1 MKAVYE
7 KHTAQHYKNSEMPF
21 IFHSDVVSEYDNNYS
36 YLHWHEN
43 VEFLYC
49 KSGEGEVF
57 SDAKRI
63 PFAPHVI
70 VTVNSNSPHTIFNKN
85 GDRVEYDCLIVDSDF
100 CKQNGIDLQSVVFE
114 ELTVDKKAEKLF
126 CEAFLSCSEEGGF
139 HSLAARVGV
148 LNFLLYM
155 CRRAAKEK
163 QKLPTRSSVPYIK
176 KTVSFIKENYAAPIT
191 LRDAAAVSGFSIYYF
206 SREFKSITGH
216 TFTDFL
222 SLIRCD
228 RAESFL
234 SEGMSVTDAAA
245 SCGFKDISYF
255 SKTFKRIKGKNPSEI
270 KNKADV

>member
-21 IFHSDVVSEYDNNYS
+21 IFHNDAVSEYDNNYS

-100 CKQNGIDLQSVVFE
+100 CKQNGIDLQTVVFDESITDEKAE
-114 ELTVDKKAEKLF
+114 ELFKN
-126 CEAFLSCSEEGGF
+126 AFAGCMEVGDF
-139 HSLAARVGV
+139 HSLAARAGV
-148 LNFLLYM
+148 LNLLLYI
-155 CRRAAKEK
+155 CRNYGREK

-176 KTVSFIKENYAAPIT
+176 KTVSFIKENYASPIT
-191 LRDAAAVSGFSIYYF
+191 LEEVAAVSGFSIYYF

-228 RAESFL
+228 RAERFL

-245 SCGFKDISYF
+245 SCGFKDISFF